1 MRRFRIHSNKLFM
14 VLAAV
19 GIFSGPIGFANEQP
33 RPVKVVQG
41 GEEGTRMEILSL
53 TRDEGGLLTL
63 RLAFVNESGG
73 QVRNSVLPGK
83 GNVENFALLDYT
95 NRRKYPVV
103 HDGGG
108 GCLCTSFNPL
118 TSTDPGRH
126 VLWAKFGAPPASVD
140 HVSLLM
146 PDSEPIDGVPIAH

>member
-1 MRRFRIHSNKLFM
+1 
-14 VLAAV
+14 
-19 GIFSGPIGFANEQP
+19 
-33 RPVKVVQG
+33 
-41 GEEGTRMEILSL
+41 MEILSL
-53 TRDEGGLLTL
+53 TRGEGGLLTL
-63 RLAFVNESGG
+63 RLAFVNDSGG
-73 QVRNSVLPGK
+73 QIKNSALPGK

-103 HDGGG
+103 RDSGG

-146 PDSEPIDGVPIAH
+146 PDSEPIDGVPISR

>member
-1 MRRFRIHSNKLFM
+1 MLRFRSHSRKLFM
-14 VLAAV
+14 VLAAA
-19 GIFSGPIGFANEQP
+19 GFFAGPVGFANEQP
-33 RPVKVVQG
+33 QPVKVVQG
-41 GEEGTRMEILSL
+41 GEQGVQMEILSL

-63 RLAFVNESGG
+63 RLAFVNDSGG

-83 GNVENFALLDYT
+83 GNVEDFALLDYT

-103 HDGGG
+103 RDSGGG
-108 GCLCTSFNPL
+108 SLCTSFNPL

-146 PDSEPIDGVPIAH
+146 PDAEPIDGVPIAR